1 MTERELEIIRETAK
15 QTILQ
20 LKKDGLLKDAT
31 DIAYGEISTRLEQYF
46 RDGETDPEVTEAIRQ
61 LEADPYHKIIL
72 LYFRYGYTIE
82 AIAETMDVDVST
94 ITRNK
99 KRLSLRIHEAMQK

>member
-82 AIAETMDVDVST
+82 AIAESLDVDVST

-99 KRLSLRIHEAMQK
+99 KRLSLRIYEALQK